1 MDRRKLEALFIN
13 YDMPM
18 VHACIQGDMGR
29 IETWKEESVMAS
41 IGDFCF
47 LAGYPVLEL
56 VKRAKAPILVPC
68 DKRWGEQIEAVLGER
83 AVFFTRYATRRAPE
97 RFDRHKLYAFTRVM
111 PKDFAIIPIDKEI
124 YFILKE
130 REWCQ
135 DLCGCFTSGEDFQE
149 RGLGFVATQ
158 GGLPVAGA
166 ASYAVCEG
174 AVEIEIDTRPDFRR
188 QGLAAACGA
197 KLILECLERE
207 LYPGWDAH
215 DRRSLALAQKLG
227 YQLERSYSAY
237 WVERK

>member
-1 MDRRKLEALFIN
+1 MVSGSVRLF
-13 YDMPM
+13 YK
-18 VHACIQGDMGR
+18 
-29 IETWKEESVMAS
+29 W
-41 IGDFCF
+41 
-47 LAGYPVLEL
+47 
-56 VKRAKAPILVPC
+56 
-68 DKRWGEQIEAVLGER
+68 
-83 AVFFTRYATRRAPE
+83 
-97 RFDRHKLYAFTRVM
+97 
-111 PKDFAIIPIDKEI
+111 
-124 YFILKE
+124 
-130 REWCQ
+130 
-135 DLCGCFTSGEDFQE
+135 
-149 RGLGFVATQ
+149 RGLPGAGTGICGHT
-158 GGLPVAGA
+158 GGVPVAGA